1 VGSDTQLIAPVK
13 IGRGALI
20 AAGTT
25 VTQDVP
31 PNGLAIGRAAQVNR
45 PEWAAKRRML
55 AEGGKAVNGVRSSLS
70 GSGSTSR
77 RAKSQALKPQ
87 ASKSVKRR

>member
-1 VGSDTQLIAPVK
+1 VK

-77 RAKSQALKPQ
+77 RAKPQASKPQ